1 MLLEVVLLTLVAS
14 TLSNP
19 LSYPWTEDR
28 ANIIRDKLLF
38 MWQNIE
44 PTSKDFDERYTG
56 PYKGYL
62 WDPNRATYERN
73 CNAEKSLCK
82 QWYDEIGD
90 RYNGRLNR
98 NGFTP
103 SKALRLAFHD
113 CIPYKDGSKG
123 CDGCLNMEV
132 DGDLFDNEGLQFP
145 IAVLVS
151 STYSAY
157 SNCSTGSNKRTGW
170 QYFQV
175 KLAYQEENTRISV
188 PVRIFHM
195 NFLIVNS
202 NHVVCK

>member
-1 MLLEVVLLTLVAS
+1 MLLEAVLLSLVAS

-19 LSYPWTEDR
+19 LSNPWTEDR

-151 STYSAY
+151 STY
-157 SNCSTGSNKRTGW
+157 
-170 QYFQV
+170 
-175 KLAYQEENTRISV
+175 
-188 PVRIFHM
+188 
-195 NFLIVNS
+195 FLERFVL
-202 NHVVCK
+202 